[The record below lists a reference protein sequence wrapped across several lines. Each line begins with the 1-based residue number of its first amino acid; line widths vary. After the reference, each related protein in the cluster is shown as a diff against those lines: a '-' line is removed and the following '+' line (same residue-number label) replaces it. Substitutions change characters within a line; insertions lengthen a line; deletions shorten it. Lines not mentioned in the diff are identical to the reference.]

1 MSDGLRCKHH
11 KMNLPLIDYAP
22 NGDASMTF
30 RPVEKSRRL
39 CQRLHC
45 AINPK
50 LLYSN
55 GMQRILFDD
64 TNLLLFIIIHT
75 QTNNF
80 SYIDMGGSVCF
91 FVLCVG
97 WFDLVVVWWSH

>member
-1 MSDGLRCKHH
+1 MWHMSENFASCILNKANSLEAVIENWVKMQHVCLSFDGYYD
-11 KMNLPLIDYAP
+11 KMMIKSPLPQLNLPLIDYAP

-55 GMQRILFDD
+55 GM
-64 TNLLLFIIIHT
+64 
-75 QTNNF
+75 
-80 SYIDMGGSVCF
+80 
-91 FVLCVG
+91 
-97 WFDLVVVWWSH
+97 